1 MWIFEKLF
9 SFIFPTSCYL
19 CHKQGESLC
28 AHCVKNLSRSIQ
40 TTPAFIHTTY
50 SYRDTRVKQCLH
62 QIKYYHRKDL
72 IVPLV
77 QETCNDDLREFIGN
91 TTNTLLVPIPM
102 HIVRRW
108 SRGYNHAFHI
118 AQAYGNIFSLPVN
131 TVLLTKIRTSPQQAK
146 IKSRSERE
154 KNVRSVFAVHNNS
167 EIPYDT
173 RIILIDDTTTTHATL
188 REAKH
193 VLEKAGYRDIR
204 AITLAH

>member
-72 IVPLV
+72 IFPLV
-77 QETCNDDLREFIGN
+77 QETCGDDLREFIGD

-102 HIVRRW
+102 HTTRLW

-118 AQAYGNIFSLPVN
+118 AQAYGNLFSLPVN
-131 TVLLTKIRTSPQQAK
+131 TTLLAKIRTSPQQAK
-146 IKSRSERE
+146 IKNRSERE
-154 KNVRSVFAVHNNS
+154 KNVHGVFAVRAKNTVPQN
-167 EIPYDT
+167 T
-173 RIILIDDTTTTHATL
+173 RIIIVDDTTTTHATL
-188 REAKH
+188 NEAQH
-193 VLEKAGYRDIR
+193 TLEKAGYRNIC